1 MAIDAADYTRARQ
14 ILHNLKGVS
23 ANLAIKDLQQA
34 TVGLEKL
41 LKNEAED
48 KLPASDAVYGEI
60 TVLES
65 TLDQV
70 LKAIQTLG
78 PAARDDTTMSAADQI
93 DTVSPDIAK
102 DTARRLREAAEMGDV
117 TEIVSIG
124 EEIAS
129 GNQAFMPYKEKITQ
143 LADDFDFEGILK
155 LAAELDKFADTK
167 SE

>member
-1 MAIDAADYTRARQ
+1 M
-14 ILHNLKGVS
+14 
-23 ANLAIKDLQQA
+23 
-34 TVGLEKL
+34 L
-41 LKNEAED
+41 LKNESED
-48 KLPASDAVYGEI
+48 KLPASDAVYVEM

-65 TLDQV
+65 ALDQA

-78 PAARDDTTMSAADQI
+78 PASRDDTTMPATDRI
-93 DTVSPDIAK
+93 DTVPFDIAK

-117 TEIVSIG
+117 TEVVSIG

-129 GNQAFMPYKEKITQ
+129 EKRGFLAYKEKITK

-155 LAAELDKFADTK
+155 LAAELEKFADTR